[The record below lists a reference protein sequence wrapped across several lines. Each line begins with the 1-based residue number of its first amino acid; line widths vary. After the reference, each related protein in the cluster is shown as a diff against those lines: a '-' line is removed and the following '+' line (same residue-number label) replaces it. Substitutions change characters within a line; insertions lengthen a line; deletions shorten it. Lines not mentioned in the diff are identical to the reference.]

1 MLEAVYY
8 LCAVC
13 VCAAAVAGVVMRC
26 RFRKRGDIVYT
37 TGNFWFVAV
46 SSVLLGGAIIALTAS
61 GWASAAWPFAAVAA
75 FALLAWVSWFGGYI
89 VFDENGFTV
98 RRRLF
103 FEKRYAFSDVSGLRT
118 EEKKRHG
125 KVVDTTVYLH
135 IMGKCIVLD
144 PQAAN
149 YSRFVDACDAR
160 YRAVHGEAL
169 PALKR

>member
-1 MLEAVYY
+1 MLDYIYY
-8 LCAVC
+8 ILSAC
-13 VCAAAVAGVVMRC
+13 VCAAAVTGIVLRC
-26 RFRKRGDIVYT
+26 RWRRRTDIVFT
-37 TGNFWFVAV
+37 TGNFWFIAV
-46 SSVLLGGAIIALTAS
+46 SSLLLGGAIFALTAS

-103 FEKRYAFSDVSGLRT
+103 FEKRYAFGDVSGLRT

-149 YSRFVDACDAR
+149 YDRFIDAMDAR
-160 YRAVHGEAL
+160 YRAAHGTGV